1 MTLRGIGLFLA
12 AAAFAGGSV
21 AAPARAQDEPI
32 EGDSV
37 VARVGGD
44 EILFSEIVGAVYS
57 LPEDTQAKTPFDEL
71 YAGALQRRIDG
82 QLVFRAAIA
91 AGLRDTRAHAQ
102 AMAAFE
108 RRTLAD
114 AWLRR
119 EVAMR
124 VSEGSA
130 RARYDEILADASGRT
145 ELRARRIVAADAEE
159 AQRIYARIA
168 AGEDFAEVARA
179 SVFPGA
185 DRGGDLGWF
194 SEGAMLPAIVAVARG
209 LAPGQVS
216 APFPTEFGWHLLKLE
231 GARPLSV
238 PPYDE
243 LQESIL
249 RRLRDEAVGAVLAEL
264 REATPVQRFDRDGS
278 PLE

>member
-1 MTLRGIGLFLA
+1 MTHRGIRLFLA
-12 AAAFAGGSV
+12 GAAFAGACV
-21 AAPARAQDEPI
+21 AAPALAEDEPI

-44 EILFSEIVGAVYS
+44 EILFSEVVGAVYS
-57 LPEDTQAKTPFDEL
+57 LPEDTRAKTSFDEL
-71 YAGALQRRIDG
+71 YAGALQQRIDG
-82 QLVFRAAIA
+82 QLVFRAAVA
-91 AGLRDTRAHAQ
+91 AGLRDTRAHAR

-119 EVAMR
+119 EVAAR
-124 VSEGSA
+124 VSEDSA
-130 RARYDEILADASGRT
+130 RARYDEILADAGDRT
-145 ELRARRIVAADAEE
+145 ELRARRIVAADAAE
-159 AQRIYARIA
+159 AQRIYARLA

-179 SVFPGA
+179 SGFPGA

-194 SEGAMLPAIVAVARG
+194 SEGAMLSEIVAVARG

-231 GARPLSV
+231 GIRPLAV
-238 PPYDE
+238 PPYGE

-249 RRLRDEAVGAVLAEL
+249 RRLRDEAVRAVLAEL